1 MSANII
7 TGYTGT
13 RHITPSMD
21 AAVFR
26 GIIGEGSYI
35 MNEGDKVEGSM
46 PDINSFVVGGG
57 IVSLQGRQIQIR
69 QETLAVDTCATGY
82 RRIDLIALRWEHD
95 SASSV
100 DSAALVVIK
109 GTPVSSGNE
118 PAVPDYSTGSID
130 EGASRVDLPLYRVD
144 LEGGAVTFS
153 LMATRI
159 DMDLFNMMIPDG
171 AGAHNSLYRGKYLGT
186 EVTAEQYAHIEDGTF
201 HDLFIGDYWTIG
213 GFNWRIADFD
223 YWLHAGD
230 TECTTHHVV
239 IVPDECLYTAQMNTS
254 NVVTGA
260 YIGSRMYTTNLASA
274 KTTINSAFGSTHI
287 LNHRE
292 YLKNAATNGYESAG
306 AWYDSTVELM
316 SEEMVYGGIQFK
328 NRIQG
333 TNFAY
338 QHTVENSQL
347 SLFRL
352 EHSRICNRA
361 SWWLRDVAGS
371 TSFARVSDD
380 GNSSGNNASASY
392 GVRPAFAI
400 CA

>member
-57 IVSLQGRQIQIR
+57 IVSLQGRQIQIC

-118 PAVPDYSTGSID
+118 SAVPDYSTGSID

-144 LEGGAVTFS
+144 LEGGTVTFS

-159 DMDLFNMMIPDG
+159 DTDLFNMMIPDG

-306 AWYDSTVELM
+306 AWHDSTVELM
-316 SEEMVYGGIQFK
+316 SEEMVYGGIQFE

-361 SWWLRDVAGS
+361 NWWLRDVASS
-371 TSFARVSDD
+371 TSFAFVTGNGASDSNAAS
-380 GNSSGNNASASY
+380 NSF

>member
-95 SASSV
+95 SVSSV

-144 LEGGAVTFS
+144 LEGGSVTFS

-159 DMDLFNMMIPDG
+159 DTDLFNMMIPDG

-361 SWWLRDVAGS
+361 HWWLRDVAAS
-371 TSFARVSDD
+371 PAFAFVTD
-380 GNSSGNNASASY
+380 GGNSGNNTASASF

>member
-57 IVSLQGRQIQIR
+57 IVSMQGRQIQIR

-144 LEGGAVTFS
+144 LEGGSVTFN

-159 DMDLFNMMIPDG
+159 DTDLFNMMIPDG

-239 IVPDECLYTAQMNTS
+239 IVPDECLYTAQMNKS

-347 SLFRL
+347 NLFRL

-361 SWWLRDVAGS
+361 NWWLRDVAAS
-371 TSFARVSDD
+371 TGFAVV
-380 GNSSGNNASASY
+380 SGNGYSYNNAASNSL